1 MSELKKYIFSQVANS
16 SLSKEEAKKLLT
28 ELQGSETK
36 NKDIAIIG
44 MAGRLPGGSSKE
56 AFWSHIIRGSNLVG
70 EVPEA
75 RKETAKYYM
84 KHVANKLYPDTR
96 TDEADFDK
104 LDYQKQAYFEQLHE
118 FDASFF
124 GISPREAAVIDPVQR
139 IFLEETYAAIEDAGY
154 GGDKILGTNTGVFVG
169 RNHTKSL
176 TFDMMVEKEPLGVTG
191 TWTGILSS
199 RISYLFDLKGPSIVL
214 DTACSSGLVSVYQ
227 ACAALRSGECDMAL
241 AGGVSGVNYRPVVGV
256 DSSLETYESADN
268 VVKTFDDRAN
278 GTVWGE
284 GAGVVMLKPL
294 EKALRDGD
302 QIHAVIKG
310 YAANN
315 DGRSNGYTAPNAL
328 AQEEMLVQA
337 WKDAGIQP
345 DQVNY
350 IEAHGT
356 GTALGD
362 PIETKALTNAFRRF
376 TRRRQFCAIGTAKS
390 NMGHLVGASG
400 VAGLIKVAMALQEKK
415 IPASINFEKPNQ
427 FIPFVDSPLYVAS
440 ELMPWERHD
449 DKPRTAG
456 VSSFGFSGT
465 NCHLVLQEAPE
476 DTQTTTAQQAPASTA
491 YLFPISAKTSWSFE
505 QLFKSTLNAIDT
517 LPDTA
522 SIGDV
527 CCSAA
532 LGRGHY
538 NYRGIFVVESVADL
552 RHKLRRVM
560 KEGLEQARF
569 DWFLYGSHK
578 LVSES
583 KKQRHQG
590 ELTESE
596 KKGYT
601 EQARGITNG
610 ALPLSVIQQTFLA
623 SYYVQGAD
631 VAFDQ
636 LFTGQHNSV
645 RLPVY
650 PYDRQPYWPEPS
662 MIDAFRGAQEAEPE
676 LHPLLGKLAVSTQ
689 EKDIFTTRL
698 SLDRH
703 WQLTE
708 HLVLGQH
715 VLPGTAYIEML
726 KAISDHYW
734 PEGGIEI
741 KNLVYLVPLVVMP
754 EQTDYEVQFFVVNQG
769 EQLDIKVVSHDGSE
783 WRHHAQAELHR
794 LPQQQPEP
802 VDWTALKLGKE
813 YSIKEPF
820 SSQSD
825 FSFGPRWLCFDKQW
839 LAPDER
845 IHNVKLSD
853 QHLADL
859 DDYYLHTSLLDQAA
873 NGFIQAF
880 IPGEMFLP
888 YMYGSMKIFAPL
900 PREFFTVTRLNGEVS
915 DEKET
920 LSFNLLMCDDAGQ
933 VLVEVRDYIVKRV
946 DRKRFSQQND
956 KSRALYRVDWQAD
969 SPAALPESL
978 TGTVV
983 MLTDGSA
990 QSQQLKPA
998 LQAAGANV
1006 VEIRQGQAFAEDGA
1020 SGFTVGAS
1028 EADYQRL
1035 LEHLAAL
1042 PISQFVYCGGLD
1054 AQLTAESTVSR
1065 LFFLIKAM
1073 VANKLTSNIA
1083 LTVLTGQA
1091 HCIGREQAGVNAY
1104 GRALEGLSK
1113 TIRMEYGGLVTRVV
1127 DVDPETSAHLL
1138 VAEVANVDGPFSV
1151 AYRGEQ
1157 RYLPQFTE
1165 SPQDEPA
1172 QQPLTLKES
1181 GCYVIT
1187 GGSGGLAL
1195 ETAIHLASRKS
1206 VNLVL
1211 LSRSALV
1218 EGEPRLEKVFEAIST
1233 IEAAGSRV
1241 SYLSADVTDE
1251 ASLEAA
1257 LQQARKLYGR
1267 VNGVFHCAGVA
1278 GDGFLMNKD
1287 AATFERVVAPKTV
1300 GTRLLDKLTRSDA
1313 PDVMVFYS
1321 SITALFAGQGQ
1332 GDYAAANAFLDGYA
1346 EDLALQGRKVL
1357 SINWAPWM
1365 ETGMAVDFGVG
1376 SGEGTYLFG
1385 LDDDTALSLLDTMLD
1400 SSQPVLCGGK
1410 LNLKTFAERDAI
1422 VPLAEPIARQV
1433 SKIAGSRHNAA
1444 AGEAETEIDASDI
1457 NLSGVDSDDVN
1468 EDFRLLGAVWA
1479 STLGL
1484 KDIDIYDT
1492 FTSLGGDSILAIEL
1506 QKGLE
1511 KAFPGAFDI
1520 TDIYSY
1526 PSVAMMAERL
1536 AELAA
1541 PPQEVVQATSE
1552 DALMA
1557 MLDGLDSGE
1566 ASIDD
1571 ILQIVD

>member
-16 SLSKEEAKKLLT
+16 SLSKNDAKKLLT

-36 NKDIAIIG
+36 SKDIAIIG

-56 AFWSHIIRGSNLVG
+56 AFWTHIMRGSNLVG

-104 LDYQKQAYFEQLHE
+104 LEYQKQSYFEQLHE

-154 GGDKILGTNTGVFVG
+154 GGNKIIGTNTGVFVG

-176 TFDMMVEKEPLGVTG
+176 TFDMMVENEPLGVTG

-199 RISYLFDLKGPSIVL
+199 RISFLFDLKGPSIVL

-227 ACAALRSGECDMAL
+227 ACTALRSGECDMAL

-302 QIHAVIKG
+302 QVHAVIKG

-345 DQVNY
+345 DQVSY

-376 TRRRQFCAIGTAKS
+376 TNKRQFCAIGTAKS

-400 VAGLIKVAMALQEKK
+400 VAGLIKLAMSLQAKK

-427 FIPFVDSPLYVAS
+427 FIPFIDSPLYVAS
-440 ELMPWERHD
+440 ELMPWEKHG
-449 DKPRTAG
+449 DKARTAG

-465 NCHLVLQEAPE
+465 NCHMVLQEAPE
-476 DTQTTTAQQAPASTA
+476 GAMTKAADHAGAA
-491 YLFPISAKTSWSFE
+491 YLFPISAKTFWSFE
-505 QLFKSTLNAIDT
+505 QLFKSTLNFIDT

-522 SIGDV
+522 SIGDL
-527 CCSAA
+527 CYSAA
-532 LGRGHY
+532 QGRGHY

-552 RHKLRRVM
+552 RQKLHRVM
-560 KEGLEQARF
+560 REGVEQARF
-569 DWFLYGSHK
+569 DWFLYGEHK

-583 KKQRHQG
+583 KKKRLPG
-590 ELTESE
+590 ELTEAE

-601 EQARGITNG
+601 EQARAITNSTS
-610 ALPLSVIQQTFLA
+610 PLSLIQQTFLA

-631 VAFDQ
+631 VAFDKI
-636 LFTGQHNSV
+636 FTGSHSSV

-650 PYDRQPYWPEPS
+650 PFDRKPYWPEPS

-726 KAISDHYW
+726 KAISAYYW
-734 PEGGIEI
+734 PEGAIEI
-741 KNLVYLVPLVVMP
+741 KNLVYLVPLVVTP
-754 EQTDYEVQFFVVNQG
+754 EQVDYEVQIFVVNRG
-769 EQLDIKVVSHDGSE
+769 DSLELKVISHDGSE
-783 WRHHAQAELHR
+783 WRHHAQADIHR
-794 LPQQQPEP
+794 LSHQQPEA
-802 VDWTALKLGKE
+802 VELAALKQSME

-820 SSQSD
+820 TSQSD
-825 FSFGPRWLCFDKQW
+825 FSFGPRWLCFEKQW
-839 LAPDER
+839 LSPDER
-845 IHNVKLSD
+845 IHNVKLSE

-888 YMYGSMKIFAPL
+888 YMYGSMKVYAPL
-900 PREFFTVTRLNGEVS
+900 PREFFTITHLNGEVS
-915 DEKET
+915 DDRET
-920 LSFNLLMCDDAGQ
+920 LSFNLKMCDEAGR

-956 KSRALYRVDWQAD
+956 KSKAFYQVDWLAD
-969 SPAALPESL
+969 SPESLPERL

-983 MLTDGSA
+983 VLSDGSS

-998 LQAAGANV
+998 LQTAGASV
-1006 VEIRQGQAFAEDGA
+1006 VEVQLGDAFAENGA
-1020 SGFTVGAS
+1020 MGFTVGAC
-1028 EADYQRL
+1028 EADYQQL
-1035 LEHLAAL
+1035 LQQLSEL
-1042 PISQFVYCGGLD
+1042 PITQFVYCAGLD
-1054 AQLTAESTVSR
+1054 ALHTSDSTVSR

-1073 VANKLTSNIA
+1073 VANKLTSKIA

-1091 HCIGREQAGVNAY
+1091 HKVGSGQAGVNAY
-1104 GRALEGLSK
+1104 GRAVEGLSK
-1113 TIRMEYGGLVTRVV
+1113 TIRMEYGGLVTRVI
-1127 DVDPETSAHLL
+1127 DVDPLTSVSLL
-1138 VAEVANVDGPFSV
+1138 VAEVANLDGPFSV
-1151 AYRGEQ
+1151 AYRAEQ
-1157 RYLPQFTE
+1157 RYLPQFAE
-1165 SPQDEPA
+1165 RALDEA
-1172 QQPLTLKES
+1172 TQQPLELKES

-1195 ETAIHLASRKS
+1195 ETAIHLASRKN

-1218 EGEPRLEKVFEAIST
+1218 ENEPRLEKVFEAIST
-1233 IEAAGSRV
+1233 IETAGSRV
-1241 SYLSADVTDE
+1241 TYLSADVTDE
-1251 ASLEAA
+1251 ASLQAA
-1257 LQQARKLYGR
+1257 LHQTRELYGR

-1287 AATFERVVAPKTV
+1287 TETFERVVAPKIV
-1300 GTRLLDKLTRSDA
+1300 GTRLLDKLTRSDD

-1346 EDLALQGRKVL
+1346 EELALQGRKAL

-1385 LDDDTALSLLDTMLD
+1385 VDDNTAFALLDTMLD
-1400 SSQPVLCGGK
+1400 SNQPVLCGGK

-1422 VPLAEPIARQV
+1422 LPLAEPIARQV
-1433 SKIAGSRHNAA
+1433 RKLAVNRHNM
-1444 AGEAETEIDASDI
+1444 AEGKTEQEIDASEI
-1457 NLSGVDSDDVN
+1457 NLSGVDGDNTN
-1468 EDFRLLGAVWA
+1468 EDFRRLGAVWA

-1511 KAFPGAFDI
+1511 KSFPGAFDI

-1541 PPQEVVQATSE
+1541 PQQEVAKEVSE
-1552 DALMA
+1552 DDLMA